1 MASVRVGLVNDNGE
15 MTVLSDSDRR
25 ALEQI
30 LSTSQSL
37 EAWRARSRTAE
48 EPQRGSEAALDDAIW
63 PWMPPSEIARQSLV
77 AATQHLN
84 LARTAVEARD
94 IYPSSHFTVLR
105 GGLVGAS
112 QALWILGPEDRVE
125 RQQRGLRVI
134 DEWYRRALQHA
145 AEYLPLIEH
154 EADRREMQRG
164 MLHMRGRRDDARLLW
179 RETSTLSDKQTLE
192 LTDVIVWSASEVIQ
206 DPLRAA
212 LVKPL
217 WQQLSGDAH
226 ALGWAVLTRS
236 SLVER
241 QPGGMAV
248 FAAGGDLRRVSQA
261 FTLSYRILKAGWSL
275 FDRRCEGP

>member
-1 MASVRVGLVNDNGE
+1 MNDTGG

-25 ALEQI
+25 ALEQM
-30 LSTSQSL
+30 LSTFPSL
-37 EAWRARSRTAE
+37 EAWRARSRSVE

-63 PWMPPSEIARQSLV
+63 RWMPPSEIARQSLV

-84 LARTAVEARD
+84 LARTAIEAKD

-112 QALWILGPEDRVE
+112 QALWILGPDDRVE
-125 RQQRGLRVI
+125 RQQRALRVI

-145 AEYLPLIEH
+145 AEYLPLIDDS
-154 EADRREMQRG
+154 ADRQEMQQG
-164 MLHMRGRRDDARLLW
+164 IAHMRGRRDDARRLW
-179 RETSTLSDKQTLE
+179 RDTSTLSDKQTLE
-192 LTDVIVWSASEVIQ
+192 LTDVITWSASEVMK

-241 QPGGMAV
+241 QAGGMAV
-248 FAAGGDLRRVSQA
+248 FAAGGDLRRISQA